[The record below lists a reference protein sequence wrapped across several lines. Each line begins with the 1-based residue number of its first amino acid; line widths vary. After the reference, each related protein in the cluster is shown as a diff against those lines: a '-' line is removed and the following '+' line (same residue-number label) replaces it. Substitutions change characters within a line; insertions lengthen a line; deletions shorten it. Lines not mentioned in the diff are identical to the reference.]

1 MNQELWHK
9 AKQIYQS
16 AIELDPSQREA
27 FLVQACA
34 GDDLLRQEV
43 ESLLACRPEAEEFM
57 EEPALDAAARAL
69 AQEQSREPD
78 PDLSGRSLLHYRVEE
93 KIGTGGMGV
102 VYRAED
108 TKLDRQV
115 AIKVLPDIFGGDPQ
129 RLVRFEREAKLLAS
143 LNHPN
148 IAAIHGLEQ
157 AGGKRFLVLELVEG
171 ETLAERIA
179 KRPLPM
185 HEALEVCRQI
195 AEGLEAAH
203 EKGVIHRDL
212 KPANVK
218 ITPEDKVKVLDF
230 GLAKALHGEAALAD
244 ARHSP
249 TLTDQMT
256 RPGVILGTAAYMSPE
271 QAKGMAA
278 DKRSDIWSFGCILY
292 ECLTGRRAFAGE
304 TVTETLAAIL
314 KGEPDWGALPTSMP
328 LQVIGLLRRC
338 LQKNPRQRFHDI
350 GDAGIMMEMASQE
363 PSAADSTAASK
374 ALKRMRW
381 IASTASIVTLLVLA
395 VAGIIWFSQ
404 GQLKTKDR
412 ITRCQIDVAP
422 AKQLGGGRASEQTSG
437 LNRPTRT
444 AFALTPD
451 GNTLVFYGLNNEGE
465 TQIFIRSMNRWN
477 PTPIEGTEGARF
489 PFLSPDGSRVAFFAD
504 GKIKQVSLGGGPP
517 TDICDE
523 RAISHGAS
531 WGSGG
536 LIVYALDE
544 ALWQVRES
552 GGKSTMLLA
561 DNPEKG
567 EYGFRLPHFLPG
579 GEVILFSVRMSSD
592 RWENTH
598 VEALSLKT
606 GERKTILDEGSDA
619 RYVSTGHLVFA
630 KRGVLFAV
638 PFDAKQLKLIG
649 EPVQVAEDV
658 MHSMNARSNVQ
669 QTYAAQFSVSE
680 SGSLAYVP
688 GGTYPD
694 PVCQLAAVDRT
705 GVTQLLSSEEKS
717 YSFPRVSPD
726 GRKIVYGTAGRK
738 TDIWVYDLQRNI
750 STPLTSGGINVLPI
764 WHPDGKKVTYVSR
777 EKDGR
782 NRVINVAADG
792 SGQSEVLFERPSPTA
807 LSTSSWSA
815 DGKTLAYVQWRSGT
829 DNDVF
834 VFHTEDLKAE
844 AFAETKFDEGWPELS
859 PDGRWLAY
867 ATNEFGAFEIYI
879 RSLQGKGGKTR
890 ISSGCGMFPG
900 PLWRRDGRELYYPG
914 PNNKMMVVDIP
925 DNPDSDPGRPQVLF
939 DFGSIAFVGYP
950 VRAYDVDPQGRRFFT
965 VIDREGSPSPG
976 ITRINMVLNWFDE
989 LQRLCPTGK

>member
-16 AIELDPSQREA
+16 AIELDPQQREA
-27 FLVQACA
+27 FLAKACA
-34 GDDLLRQEV
+34 GDDLLRREV
-43 ESLLACRPEAEEFM
+43 ESLLSHRPEAEDFM
-57 EEPALDAAARAL
+57 ASPALHEAARAL
-69 AQEQSREPD
+69 AQEQNRDPD

-93 KIGTGGMGV
+93 KIGAGGMGV
-102 VYRAED
+102 VYRAQD

-115 AIKVLPDIFGGDPQ
+115 AIKLLPDIFSGDPE
-129 RLVRFEREAKLLAS
+129 RLARFEREAKLLAS

-157 AGGKRFLVLELVEG
+157 AEGKRFLVLEMVDG
-171 ETLAERIA
+171 ETLAQRIA
-179 KRPLPM
+179 KRPLPVE
-185 HEALEVCRQI
+185 EALEVCRQI

-203 EKGVIHRDL
+203 EKGIIHRDL

-218 ITPEDKVKVLDF
+218 ITPEGKVKVLDF
-230 GLAKALHGEAALAD
+230 GLAKAFHGEAALAD
-244 ARHSP
+244 AGHPP

-271 QAKGMAA
+271 QAKGKAA

-292 ECLTGRRAFAGE
+292 ECLAGKRAFAGE

-314 KGEPDWGALPTSMP
+314 KGEPDWGALPVSMP

-338 LQKNPRQRFHDI
+338 LQKEPRQRFHDI
-350 GDAGIMMEMASQE
+350 GDARIMMEMASQE
-363 PSAADSTAASK
+363 PSAADSTAVSK

-381 IASTASIVTLLVLA
+381 IAATASTVTLLVLT
-395 VAGIIWFSQ
+395 VAGILWFSQ
-404 GQLKTKDR
+404 RQLKIKDR

-422 AKQLGGGRASEQTSG
+422 ARQLGGGG
-437 LNRPTRT
+437 ILNRPART

-451 GNTLVFYGLNNEGE
+451 GNSLVFYGLNNEGK
-465 TQIFIRSMNRWN
+465 TQIFVRSMNRWN
-477 PTPIEGTEGARF
+477 PTPIEGTEGALY
-489 PFLSPDGSRVAFFAD
+489 PFLSPDGSWVAFFAD
-504 GKIKQVSLGGGPP
+504 GKIKQVSLSGGHPA
-517 TDICDE
+517 DICDE
-523 RAISHGAS
+523 PQISFGAS

-552 GGKSTMLLA
+552 GGKSTLLLA

-579 GEVILFSVRMSSD
+579 GEVILFSVRMSPD

-598 VEALSLKT
+598 IEAFSLKT

-619 RYVSTGHLVFA
+619 RYISTGHLVFA

-638 PFDAKQLKLIG
+638 PFDAKQLKLTG

-658 MHSMNARSNVQ
+658 MHSMNARGSES
-669 QTYAAQFSVSE
+669 QTYAAQFSISE

-688 GGTYPD
+688 GGAYSD
-694 PVCQLAAVDRT
+694 PMGQLATVDRT
-705 GVTQLLSSEEKS
+705 GVIQLLSSDEKA
-717 YSFPRVSPD
+717 YGCPRISPD
-726 GRKIVYGTAGRK
+726 GRKIVYHTLGRK

-750 STPLTSGGINVLPI
+750 STPLTFGGINVQPI
-764 WHPDGKKVTYVSR
+764 WHPDGKKVTFVSR

-782 NRVINVAADG
+782 NRVINITVDG
-792 SGQSEVLFERPSPTA
+792 SGQSEVLFEHLSPTA

-815 DGKTLAYVQWRSGT
+815 DGKTLAYVQWSPGT
-829 DNDVF
+829 DNDVG
-834 VFHTEDLKAE
+834 VFHLEGKKTEPVVK
-844 AFAETKFDEGWPELS
+844 TRFDEGWPELS

-867 ATNEFGAFEIYI
+867 ATNESGAFEIYI
-879 RSLQGKGGKTR
+879 RSLQGKGGEKR
-890 ISSGCGMFPG
+890 ISNGCGRRPG
-900 PLWRRDGRELYYPG
+900 PLWRGDGRELYYPG
-914 PNNKMMVVDIP
+914 PNNKMMAVDIP
-925 DNPDSDPGRPQVLF
+925 DNPDADPGRPRVLF
-939 DFGSIAFVGYP
+939 DLGTGVFVGYP
-950 VRAYDVDPQGRRFFT
+950 VRAYDVDPQGRRFF
-965 VIDREGSPSPG
+965 VAIGREGSLPAG

-989 LQRLCPTGK
+989 LQRLCPAGK